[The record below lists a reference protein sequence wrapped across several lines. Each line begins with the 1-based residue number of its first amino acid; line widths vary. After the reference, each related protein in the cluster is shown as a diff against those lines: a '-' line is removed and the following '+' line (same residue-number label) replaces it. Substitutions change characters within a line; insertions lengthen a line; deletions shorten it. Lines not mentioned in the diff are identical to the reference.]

1 MFFSKRPIGTW
12 EMVESVIDDALDQFY
27 KMVHDDDE
35 LSSFMVG
42 CNTQRLKQMQRDHWE
57 ATFTN
62 GFNSSY
68 YERLGRIG
76 AAHANVSLPP
86 HFFVRGYGFLM
97 EALMVRMRRK
107 MSRRSDATQQVLKEI
122 IDIIFQDLSVGI
134 KVYYDVLQDGKR
146 TAGQDVLNHS
156 DEFASRMQQLAGEV
170 QSIAS
175 GVDQMDAS
183 ISNITQNVDE
193 TSTFARDAS
202 DRADSAADS
211 MRAVTTASEEIGS
224 FLSIITEIADKT
236 KLLAVNA
243 AIEAA
248 RAGEAGKGSQS
259 SQMRS
264 ASWPKAQRQVPKT
277 WQTRSK
283 KFNAPFQGCV
293 APSKAYKKV
302 SNMCCQH
309 PTKSQPLFINKVR
322 PPAI

>member
-107 MSRRSDATQQVLKEI
+107 MFRRSDAT
-122 IDIIFQDLSVGI
+122 
-134 KVYYDVLQDGKR
+134 
-146 TAGQDVLNHS
+146 
-156 DEFASRMQQLAGEV
+156 
-170 QSIAS
+170 
-175 GVDQMDAS
+175 
-183 ISNITQNVDE
+183 
-193 TSTFARDAS
+193 
-202 DRADSAADS
+202 
-211 MRAVTTASEEIGS
+211 
-224 FLSIITEIADKT
+224 
-236 KLLAVNA
+236 
-243 AIEAA
+243 
-248 RAGEAGKGSQS
+248 
-259 SQMRS
+259 
-264 ASWPKAQRQVPKT
+264 
-277 WQTRSK
+277 
-283 KFNAPFQGCV
+283 
-293 APSKAYKKV
+293 
-302 SNMCCQH
+302 
-309 PTKSQPLFINKVR
+309 
-322 PPAI
+322 